1 MKIVQGYTEVEL
13 FFSPL
18 KKFHEVITCIIT
30 VFRCL
35 ACLFRDYAAGLCV
48 TVAWGWGNNL
58 YLCKIQLSSVLIWE
72 SVQWV
77 LSKLGLTLN
86 ISGLRL
92 QLFKGLV
99 TSLSHPWLNRCML
112 TSFLKFI
119 TLFHQILVSQN
130 PIESLITDMHFI
142 GFLASSSSCIH
153 KMHDINFA
161 RYLDCER
168 SSGWLESPEGLLFVS
183 AISTTCAEAIFR
195 VKTLKLA
202 SALDWLFQSR
212 YVTPGFKPFS
222 YLLGM
227 A

>member
-1 MKIVQGYTEVEL
+1 M
-13 FFSPL
+13 
-18 KKFHEVITCIIT
+18 
-30 VFRCL
+30 
-35 ACLFRDYAAGLCV
+35 
-48 TVAWGWGNNL
+48 
-58 YLCKIQLSSVLIWE
+58 LIWE

-77 LSKLGLTLN
+77 LAKLGLTLN
-86 ISGLRL
+86 TSGLRL

-112 TSFLKFI
+112 TSFVKFI
-119 TLFHQILVSQN
+119 TLFYQILVSQN

-142 GFLASSSSCIH
+142 GFLASSSCFH
-153 KMHDINFA
+153 KMHDWNFA
-161 RYLDCER
+161 GYLDWKR
-168 SSGWLESPEGLLFVS
+168 SSGGLESSEGLLFVS

-195 VKTLKLA
+195 VKTLKMA

-227 A
+227 V